1 MVSIASMLSK
11 SSQDLDFGDLDERHI
26 KWAHEIKQ
34 IIDLQLFL
42 YCSWLALKVLSLDFK
57 ALMNEGE

>member
-1 MVSIASMLSK
+1 MLSIASMLSK

-34 IIDLQLFL
+34 IIDLQLFFT
-42 YCSWLALKVLSLDFK
+42 ALGLLSKYFRSISKHL
-57 ALMNEGE
+57 